1 MRSKYHY
8 LDINKNILCVLY
20 IMDQIERV
28 NKINEL
34 QNQLS
39 ESVNN
44 NTEPFQGKN
53 GELLLLE
60 AAKHNDVEFANKIL
74 AVPNSTVDVNIVDE
88 NGNAPLKYAIFNQ
101 NEAFIK
107 LLLFHGAKLNQD
119 TEMFLERNKNNNFVP
134 VFYKIYSAL
143 SGGKIKHNYKN
154 KHKKHTKKY
163 EYRKHTNK
171 GIKKY
176 RKTRRY

>member
-1 MRSKYHY
+1 
-8 LDINKNILCVLY
+8 
-20 IMDQIERV
+20 MDEIERV

-44 NTEPFQGKN
+44 NTEQFQGKK

-60 AAKHNDVEFANKIL
+60 AAKHNDLEFANKIL
-74 AVPNSTVDVNIVDE
+74 AVPNSTVDVNVVDE

-134 VFYKIYSAL
+134 IFYKMYSAL
-143 SGGKIKHNYKN
+143 SGGKIKHDKI
-154 KHKKHTKKY
+154 KHGKIKHGKIKHNHKTKTKTKTHTKKY
-163 EYRKHTNK
+163 TYRKRTNK
-171 GIKKY
+171 CMRKY
-176 RKTRRY
+176 RRTRRY

>member
-1 MRSKYHY
+1 
-8 LDINKNILCVLY
+8 
-20 IMDQIERV
+20 MDQIERV

-60 AAKHNDVEFANKIL
+60 AAKHNDLEFANKIL

-107 LLLFHGAKLNQD
+107 LLLFHGAKINENTRL
-119 TEMFLERNKNNNFVP
+119 FLERNKDNSFVP
-134 VFYKIYSAL
+134 VFNKMYKDL
-143 SGGKIKHNYKN
+143 MGGKIKHSN
-154 KHKKHTKKY
+154 KTKTQPKKYTKKY
-163 EYRKHTNK
+163 NRKRTNK
-171 GIKKY
+171 GTRKY
-176 RKTRRY
+176 RRTRRY